1 MRVKSTSFIDSNIC
15 SIESSVVF
23 CRSKISMFKVYGHS
37 LMLKKPTPSMHHDTL
52 TFENFAR
59 GGMPET

>member
-1 MRVKSTSFIDSNIC
+1 M
-15 SIESSVVF
+15 VF

-59 GGMPET
+59 GGMPERLKHTEARGASTNSSGIPA